1 MGAMSAAA
9 TPVPTGITWEEFL
22 ELPDDDVYR
31 HAELIDGE
39 VVLNPP
45 VPLHQQVIMRLL
57 GAIDAWT
64 QAGEGRGEVTFD
76 PAVQITANRGYL
88 PDAAWY
94 PPERCAPPGQPPAWS
109 GPPALAVEVLSPS
122 TRTLDLFRKQTD
134 YARVGVTEFWLID
147 PREPAAMIHRKPAD
161 GSTTFAP
168 PVDVGPGGVLSSPL
182 LPGLEVALERLVH
195 R

>member
-39 VVLNPP
+39 AVLNPP
-45 VPLHQQVIMRLL
+45 VPLNQQVIMRLL

-109 GPPALAVEVLSPS
+109 GPPARGRDLAEHPHAGPLSQADRLRPRGRHRVLAD
-122 TRTLDLFRKQTD
+122 R
-134 YARVGVTEFWLID
+134 
-147 PREPAAMIHRKPAD
+147 PA
-161 GSTTFAP
+161 
-168 PVDVGPGGVLSSPL
+168 
-182 LPGLEVALERLVH
+182 
-195 R
+195 